1 MGQTSPPASDGVVAT
16 QPPPVAGQPVTVTI
30 GGANAPLVSA
40 TAVVGQV
47 SGLMEIIVAV
57 PAGVPPGNAVPV
69 TLQVGGV
76 AAPTGVTVAISQ

>member
-1 MGQTSPPASDGVVAT
+1 MNAT
-16 QPPPVAGQPVTVTI
+16 
-30 GGANAPLVSA
+30 LVSA
-40 TAVVGQV
+40 TEVVGRV
-47 SGLMEIIVAV
+47 FGLMGITVQV